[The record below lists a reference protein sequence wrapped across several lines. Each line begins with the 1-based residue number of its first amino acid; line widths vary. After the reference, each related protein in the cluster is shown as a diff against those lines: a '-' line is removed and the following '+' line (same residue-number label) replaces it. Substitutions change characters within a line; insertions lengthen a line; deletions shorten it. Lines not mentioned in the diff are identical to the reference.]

1 MGSILRIVV
10 WAGKEVTMDEIRDE
24 VDMLLDA
31 LLNTRVYREYRHQED
46 LLSEDPKLK
55 ERVLRFRADNF
66 NLQNNAQGQD
76 LFSVVGNLYQESREL
91 RKNDQVNAYLD
102 AELAMCKLLQKLA
115 RTIVEGLE
123 IEVPDIG

>member
-1 MGSILRIVV
+1 
-10 WAGKEVTMDEIRDE
+10 MDEIRDE
-24 VDMLLDA
+24 VDRLLDA
-31 LLNTRVYREYRHQED
+31 LLNTKIYREYRHQED

-55 ERVLRFRADNF
+55 ERVLKFRADNF

-76 LFSVVGNLYQESREL
+76 LFAVVGNLYQESREL

>member
-76 LFSVVGNLYQESREL
+76 LLSVVGNLYQESREL